1 MKGGNIMVRGALMLL
16 LALLG
21 MHMHEVHGASG
32 QPAGVGG
39 RRLLGPT
46 TAGSESR
53 ALIKGATSS
62 AARSAEKQLVAATL
76 PASSEPKVGSVQ
88 IGGFEIPHIS
98 QQVRSAVGAFS

>member
-1 MKGGNIMVRGALMLL
+1 MARGALVLL
-16 LALLG
+16 LALFG
-21 MHMHEVHGASG
+21 MHMREVHGASR
-32 QPAGVGG
+32 QPAKFSG

-53 ALIKGATSS
+53 ALIKDATSS
-62 AARSAEKQLVAATL
+62 AARSAAKLLDAATL

-98 QQVRSAVGAFS
+98 QQVRFGEGALS